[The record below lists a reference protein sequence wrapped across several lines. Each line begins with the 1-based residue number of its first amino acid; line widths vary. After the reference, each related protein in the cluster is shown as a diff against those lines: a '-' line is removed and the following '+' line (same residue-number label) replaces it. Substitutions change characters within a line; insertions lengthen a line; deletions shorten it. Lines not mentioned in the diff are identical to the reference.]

1 MSQTAI
7 PYVFMRGGTSRGPYF
22 RRSDLPEERETL
34 SKVLIAAMGGGHRL
48 NIDGLGGGDA
58 VTTKVAMLSKS
69 DDEWADI
76 DYFFAQVAVEKTLV
90 DYTPTCG
97 NILVGA
103 GPAAIE
109 LGLVS
114 AQEGITPVK
123 IRAIN
128 TGARVLAQV
137 LTHAVSIQNGAVVYD
152 GDVEIAGVPGTAAPV
167 SLSFLDVIGGTTGS
181 LLPTGNLQDEIDGV
195 KVTCLDVAM
204 PVVIARASD
213 LGLSGY
219 ENAQVLDE
227 NRPFFDRM
235 ERIRRKAGLMMG
247 LGDVA
252 QSVVPKFAV
261 VAPPQQGG
269 ELAARYFMPWKTHPA
284 MAITG
289 AQCIAACGLIPGTV
303 ADGLCTRPETS
314 PVSYNIE
321 HASGLL
327 DVLIDF
333 SQDETSGFSL
343 HSAGLVRTARKLADG
358 KVYIPSSIWDGL
370 V

>member
-22 RRSDLPEERETL
+22 RRGDLPEERETL
-34 SKVLIAAMGGGHRL
+34 SKVLIAAIGGGHRL

-109 LGLVS
+109 LGLVA
-114 AQEGITPVK
+114 AQEGTTPVK

-128 TGARVLAQV
+128 TGARVLSHV
-137 LTHAVSIQNGAVVYD
+137 LTQDGAVVYD

-167 SLSFLDVIGGTTGS
+167 SLSFLDVIGGTTGA

-204 PVVIARASD
+204 PVVIARAAD
-213 LGLSGY
+213 LGVSGY
-219 ENAQVLDE
+219 ESAQELDD

-235 ERIRRKAGLMMG
+235 EGIRRKAGLMMG
-247 LGDVA
+247 MGDVA

-303 ADGLCTRPETS
+303 ADGLCARPETS
-314 PVSYNIE
+314 PVSYRIE

-327 DVLIDF
+327 EVLIDF
-333 SQDETSGFSL
+333 SQDEANGFSL

-358 KVYIPSSIWDGL
+358 KVYIPSAIWDGL
-370 V
+370 L